1 MSFDLSRRDFLKKAA
16 VGAAGL
22 GALSMGLTG
31 AMAEP
36 AATDGVQWDAEYD
49 VVVLGYGF
57 AGSAAALAAADAG
70 ARVLLSEK
78 APLGGEG
85 GNSKAAGQALQATDD
100 KEKFHTYLKQLMG
113 HYENWDAE
121 LLETYADGAY
131 HQYEWLVNTLGLD
144 PEQILPSEPWEM
156 PNQGGFA
163 GAPAT
168 MMGRSGYLMNWA
180 EFPEYEGSDHCF
192 CFFISGKEFD
202 SSLYLACKAAV
213 EKRDNIQLWFDAPG
227 KRLIRDSQGK
237 VLGVRILKEGTAV
250 NVRALGGVVLAT
262 GGFEANKNMI
272 ASYLQRPYCY
282 VRAAIYNEGDGVKMA
297 QAVGADLWHMS
308 NGAAFSWGYQPEGRS
323 SCLSVNSAALK
334 AGVLVGPG
342 GTRFM
347 NETASSRHGRIDIGG
362 SWIMM
367 PTPCPAFIVTDSQGI
382 HTKFCSSFSEDNA
395 DEIADGW
402 VYQGA
407 TLEELAAQI
416 GVDAQNLT
424 ATVDKFNAACDAG
437 VDADYGRPADTMT
450 ALKTGPYYAIEIGPT
465 MLNTQGGPV
474 RNKYAQVLDVD
485 GNPIPG
491 LFSAGELGAL
501 WSDMY
506 NGGGNIAE
514 GCIFGRIAGANA
526 AANAKGEFEGAPWV
540 DPDAVVEEVQE
551 KPVETATVS
560 YVDGTYVGTGKG
572 MNGKFQVT
580 VTIAGGQVTD
590 IQVGENSETQGI
602 GSNAIEQMPGR
613 IIQAQSVNVDGVAG
627 ATVTSDAIKEAVADA
642 LSQALS

>member
-1 MSFDLSRRDFLKKAA
+1 
-16 VGAAGL
+16 
-22 GALSMGLTG
+22 MGR
-31 AMAEP
+31 
-36 AATDGVQWDAEYD
+36 EYD

-323 SCLSVNSAALK
+323 SCLSVNSAG
-334 AGVLVGPG
+334 AGRRACWWAPAAPG
-342 GTRFM
+342 
-347 NETASSRHGRIDIGG
+347 S
-362 SWIMM
+362 
-367 PTPCPAFIVTDSQGI
+367 
-382 HTKFCSSFSEDNA
+382 
-395 DEIADGW
+395 
-402 VYQGA
+402 
-407 TLEELAAQI
+407 
-416 GVDAQNLT
+416 
-424 ATVDKFNAACDAG
+424 
-437 VDADYGRPADTMT
+437 
-450 ALKTGPYYAIEIGPT
+450 
-465 MLNTQGGPV
+465 
-474 RNKYAQVLDVD
+474 
-485 GNPIPG
+485 
-491 LFSAGELGAL
+491 
-501 WSDMY
+501 
-506 NGGGNIAE
+506 
-514 GCIFGRIAGANA
+514 
-526 AANAKGEFEGAPWV
+526 
-540 DPDAVVEEVQE
+540 
-551 KPVETATVS
+551 
-560 YVDGTYVGTGKG
+560 
-572 MNGKFQVT
+572 
-580 VTIAGGQVTD
+580 
-590 IQVGENSETQGI
+590 
-602 GSNAIEQMPGR
+602 
-613 IIQAQSVNVDGVAG
+613 
-627 ATVTSDAIKEAVADA
+627 
-642 LSQALS
+642 